1 MVEVAIYL
9 PRVVRFPQSIGF
21 FDVIRFFKSLCFLG
35 SRFFPR
41 DLVGQ
46 QPLFGCFMQPT
57 HSLLSMHSLWQSHFL
72 HFTHLIV
79 KFP

>member
-1 MVEVAIYL
+1 
-9 PRVVRFPQSIGF
+9 
-21 FDVIRFFKSLCFLG
+21 
-35 SRFFPR
+35 
-41 DLVGQ
+41 LVGQ